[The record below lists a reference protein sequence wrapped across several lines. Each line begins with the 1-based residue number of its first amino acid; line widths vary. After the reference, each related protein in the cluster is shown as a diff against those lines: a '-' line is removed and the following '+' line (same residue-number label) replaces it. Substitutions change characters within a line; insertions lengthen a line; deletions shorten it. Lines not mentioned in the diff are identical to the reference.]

1 MLIAFSEFL
10 MRPLCGIDQ
19 RGNFKLPTGMKKAS
33 DNKTLE
39 LRENIDN
46 WRKGKH
52 KPRGSTLSAM
62 RNGDFGEAGKF
73 IISVSN
79 AIKSRNIAELSKRLN
94 DDLDR
99 VYEGFNEGLALVHA
113 IDSII
118 TEYLV
123 AGDAQALETAN
134 LPESL
139 KARVKDFRTSG
150 KLCPDPE
157 ARCCFYLYFWYC
169 IESRFPSGL
178 QKPFQSIFKRE
189 GASLYASFVKI
200 IRAGIRKHGHKM
212 LEIHRLLKMDYKK
225 FDDVLRTPSR
235 FCNPDFLSR
244 FASAY
249 YDLCF
254 SGKLKKPQDANVLF
268 AVWNTVAHAVWT
280 MDKAKKIWNIDFRV
294 LSNEYYDSFATIA
307 AF

>member
-1 MLIAFSEFL
+1 MLIALSEFQ
-10 MRPLCGIDQ
+10 MRLLCGIDQ
-19 RGNFKLPTGMKKAS
+19 CGNFKLPTGMKKAF
-33 DNKTLE
+33 DNKNLE
-39 LRENIDN
+39 LWENIDN

-73 IISVSN
+73 SISVSDT
-79 AIKSRNIAELSKRLN
+79 IESRNIAELSKILN

-99 VYEGFNEGLALVHA
+99 VYGGFDEGLALVHA

-118 TEYLV
+118 AEYLV
-123 AGDAQALETAN
+123 AGEAQALETAN

-150 KLCPDPE
+150 KLCPE
-157 ARCCFYLYFWYC
+157 AICCFYLYFWCC
-169 IESRFPSGL
+169 IESRLPSGS

-189 GASLYASFVKI
+189 GASLYDSFIKI

-212 LEIHRLLKMDYKK
+212 SEIHRLLGKDYKK
-225 FDDVLRTPSR
+225 FDDVLRTQSR

-254 SGKLKKPQDANVLF
+254 SGELKKPLDTNDLF
-268 AVWNTVAHAVWT
+268 AVWNTVAHAVRT
-280 MDKAKKIWNIDFRV
+280 MDKAKKIWDIDFRV
-294 LSNEYYDSFATIA
+294 LANEYYDSFATIA

>member
-1 MLIAFSEFL
+1 MLIAWSEFK
-10 MRPLCGIDQ
+10 MRLLRGIDQ
-19 RGNFKLPTGMKKAS
+19 RGNFKLSAGEKKVL
-33 DNKTLE
+33 DNKALK
-39 LRENIDN
+39 LMENSDN

-52 KPRGSTLSAM
+52 KPRGSMLSAM

-73 IISVSN
+73 IISVSD
-79 AIKSRNIAELSKRLN
+79 AIESRNIAELSKTLN

-99 VYEGFNEGLALVHA
+99 VYEGFDEGLALVHA

-118 TEYLV
+118 AKYLA
-123 AGDAQALETAN
+123 AGEAQALETTN

-139 KARVKDFRTSG
+139 KACVKDFRTSR
-150 KLCPDPE
+150 KLCPE
-157 ARCCFYLYFWYC
+157 AICCFYLYFWYC

-189 GASLYASFVKI
+189 GASLYDSFIKI

-212 LEIHRLLKMDYKK
+212 SEIHRLLGKDYKK

-254 SGKLKKPQDANVLF
+254 SGELKKPQEANDLF

-294 LSNEYYDSFATIA
+294 LANEYYDSFATVA